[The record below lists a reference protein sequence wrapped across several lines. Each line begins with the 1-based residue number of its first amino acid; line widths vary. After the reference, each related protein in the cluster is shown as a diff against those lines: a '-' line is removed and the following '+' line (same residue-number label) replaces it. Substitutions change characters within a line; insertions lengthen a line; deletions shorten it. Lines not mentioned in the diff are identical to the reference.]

1 MIILKK
7 LDHNQEPVQDLDP
20 FLDLDH
26 MPIQAIMEEVVTKE
40 EIIDLR
46 VKADHPPQA
55 NVLKTGS
62 NLPKHLSNK
71 ALSID
76 LGLGIGKDL
85 DLDQDLKVTQDL
97 RVVMKKDQVKVD
109 HHHQKNVLRTGSNLF
124 IHQIINESSF
134 KQQITKR
141 NLNLMALDLGLDQDL
156 DLDFKATLDL
166 IEAVKD
172 QKKAQK
178 IHLLQMRIIR
188 YKVKN
193 IIQERRKEGGKL
205 KRLYFEKSWRIFR
218 HI

>member
-1 MIILKK
+1 MISLKK
-7 LDHNQEPVQDLDP
+7 LDHDQELVQDLDP
-20 FLDLDH
+20 ILDLDH

-40 EIIDLR
+40 DIIDLR

-85 DLDQDLKVTQDL
+85 DLDQDQDLKVTQDL

-134 KQQITKR
+134 KQ
-141 NLNLMALDLGLDQDL
+141 
-156 DLDFKATLDL
+156 
-166 IEAVKD
+166 
-172 QKKAQK
+172 
-178 IHLLQMRIIR
+178 
-188 YKVKN
+188 
-193 IIQERRKEGGKL
+193 
-205 KRLYFEKSWRIFR
+205 
-218 HI
+218 